1 MNILTVMDIKRI
13 NMGGETDSPTNH
25 EKVRASKR
33 KTKDADRLKDA
44 SNGDHK
50 WESAW
55 TWMNL
60 RLDL

>member
-33 KTKDADRLKDA
+33 KTKMQTVWKTRQTGII
-44 SNGDHK
+44 NGRAHGPG
-50 WESAW
+50 W
-55 TWMNL
+55 T
-60 RLDL
+60 LD